1 MTFGEKLKQARKGA
15 GYSQEELANKM
26 GVSRSAI
33 TKWETDKG
41 MPDINNIKAIAQLLN
56 VSIDYLLDDGSKLDF
71 TTTRKPINLS
81 EFTDKK
87 LNVFNKKIIKDKIM
101 IEEFRDAEICYL
113 QAEEK
118 LTKGERIIDEAIT
131 WFTAMLPD
139 IGVFGS
145 GTDIAKAINNVN
157 DVFYLVNQ
165 GDKQFLVLVNDEY
178 MEIKELVDKII
189 DKKFSIGNYN
199 FKNCGPIIQK

>member
-1 MTFGEKLKQARKGA
+1 MTFGEKLKEARKGV
-15 GYSQEELANKM
+15 GYSQEELANKL

-41 MPDINNIKAIAQLLN
+41 MPDITNIKAIAQLLN
-56 VSIDYLLDDGSKLDF
+56 ISIDYLLDDGTKLDF

-81 EFTDKK
+81 ELTDKK

-157 DVFYLVNQ
+157 NVFYLVNQ
-165 GDKQFLVLVNDEY
+165 KDKQLFVLVNDEY

-189 DKKFSIGNYN
+189 DKKFSIGNYK
-199 FKNCGPIIQK
+199 FKNMGSIVK